1 MISFLSRTI
10 DFFFFFP
17 SLWIYL
23 WLAETSQQPISQTTW
38 LKVTLHCNHCNHFR
52 GVVRAEAFRIML
64 SSVYAVQKSR
74 ILYLR
79 EVQTSS
85 ARKKEYQLR
94 RQETLLAI
102 CILPLSFNIMS
113 IKRS

>member
-1 MISFLSRTI
+1 
-10 DFFFFFP
+10 
-17 SLWIYL
+17 
-23 WLAETSQQPISQTTW
+23 
-38 LKVTLHCNHCNHFR
+38 
-52 GVVRAEAFRIML
+52 ML